1 MGKNTEI
8 YIKESLSELK
18 SLYKKTKSY
27 RKKLRI
33 LSLILTKEM
42 RFTTREHL
50 AIHLGVDVKTLYVW
64 TKTYNLFGLK
74 QMLVISSGGKRREI
88 VPAKIYVDL
97 EKKLH
102 NSNSPLLGYT
112 DAVEWI
118 RNEFNIDLNY
128 HTLRSFMI
136 RHYGTK
142 LKTPRKSHYKKDE
155 KAFETFKKT
164 SGITQNN

>member
-1 MGKNTEI
+1 MGKQAEI

-18 SLYKKTKSY
+18 SLYKKTKNS

-33 LSLILTKEM
+33 LSLILTKENK
-42 RFTTREHL
+42 FNTREHL
-50 AIHLGVDVKTLYVW
+50 AIHLGVDAKTLYKW
-64 TKTYNLFGLK
+64 TKTYNKFGLQ
-74 QMLVISSGGKRREI
+74 QMLIISSGGKRRET
-88 VPAKIYVDL
+88 VPSKIHNDL

-102 NSNSPLLGYT
+102 NSKSPLLGYT
-112 DAVEWI
+112 DAVEWVK
-118 RNEFNIDLNY
+118 NEFNIDLNY
-128 HTLRSFMI
+128 HTLRSYMI

-164 SGITQNN
+164 SRTTQSN